1 MKHKLNNKMTE
12 KEAGENEL
20 HQQLEERDQQIINLQ
35 IQLRKLERQLVE
47 KDNRE
52 ELLQRDLKEM
62 EQLLQN
68 EMTHKES

>member
-1 MKHKLNNKMTE
+1 ME

-20 HQQLEERDQQIINLQ
+20 HQQLEERDQQIANLQ
-35 IQLRKLERQLVE
+35 IQLRKLERKLERQLGE

-62 EQLLQN
+62 EQQLQ
-68 EMTHKES
+68 K